1 MRIWPESRTAGTM
14 SSPIIT
20 VDNLSKSYRLGEKGR
35 AIRTFRE
42 SLIEGMA
49 SPWRRVRS
57 LAQGQALA
65 SPPENTFWALKDVSF
80 EVQRGEVM
88 GIIGKNGAGK
98 STLFKILSRITEPTS
113 GCARLRGRVASLLE
127 IGTGFHTE
135 LTGRENVYLNGA
147 MLGMKRVEITRKF
160 DEIVAFS
167 GVEKFLDTPVKYYS
181 SGMFVRLAF
190 AVAAHLDPE
199 ILIVDEVLAVGDS
212 EFQKKCLGRMKE
224 VSRGEGRTV
233 LFVSHS
239 LATVQSLCDRAIL
252 LRRGQISAVGPTYD
266 VLAEYQSDPEIRS
279 LSELSTANR
288 HGEGSAQIVAGR
300 LTDTEGATTNI
311 LRCGDDVRIAIEY
324 RSSKT
329 AQLRA
334 CRLSIAFADLLGHP
348 LFICSTELTNPELTT
363 LPPAGELTCC
373 IHRLPLTP
381 GRYQLNL
388 YLECDGAVQDDLEHA
403 AEVEVVDGDFY
414 GTGRNCPP
422 GWEGRAVLSDYRWE
436 LS

>member
-1 MRIWPESRTAGTM
+1 MSR
-14 SSPIIT
+14 PIIT
-20 VDNLSKSYRLGEKGR
+20 VDNLSKSYRLGEKRDPG
-35 AIRTFRE
+35 RTFQE
-42 SLIEGMA
+42 ALTEGIA

-57 LAQGQALA
+57 MARGQALA
-65 SPPENTFWALKDVSF
+65 PPPDRTFWALKGVSF
-80 EVQRGEVM
+80 EIQRGEVM

-127 IGTGFHTE
+127 VGTGFHPE

-147 MLGMKRVEITRKF
+147 ILGMKRAEIARKF
-160 DEIVAFS
+160 DEIVSFAV
-167 GVEKFLDTPVKYYS
+167 VEKFLDTPVKFYS
-181 SGMFVRLAF
+181 SGMYVRLAF

-199 ILIVDEVLAVGDS
+199 ILIVDEVLAVGDG
-212 EFQKKCLGRMKE
+212 EFQKKCLGRMKQ

-239 LATVQSLCDRAIL
+239 LATVQSLCDRSLL
-252 LRRGQISAVGPTYD
+252 LRSGEVAAIGPTYD
-266 VLAEYQSDPEIRS
+266 VLAEYQSEPEIRT
-279 LSELSTANR
+279 LSEISTATR
-288 HGEGSAQIVAGR
+288 RGEGAAKIVAGR
-300 LTDTEGATTNI
+300 LTDAQGATTSF

-324 RSSKT
+324 RSAKT
-329 AQLRA
+329 NRLRG
-334 CRLSIAFADLLGHP
+334 CRLSIAFADLLGHE
-348 LFICSTELTNPELTT
+348 LFICSSELTNPELTM

-373 IHRLPLTP
+373 IRRLPLTP

-403 AEVEVVDGDFY
+403 AEIEVVDGDFY

-422 GWEGRAVLSDYRWE
+422 GWEGRGVLSDYRWE
-436 LS
+436 LSQ